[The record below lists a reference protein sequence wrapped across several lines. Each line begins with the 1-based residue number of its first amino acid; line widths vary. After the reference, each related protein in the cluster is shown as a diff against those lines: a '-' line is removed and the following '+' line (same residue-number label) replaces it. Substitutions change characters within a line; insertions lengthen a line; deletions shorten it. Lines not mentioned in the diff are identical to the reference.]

1 MNAQLADAIQV
12 RKLYLPGCA
21 FPEWVVRE
29 AMWPTHSF
37 SETRVFYHREDSL
50 EEVKKLCLERE
61 PCNIATRRLYNEE
74 GLEAAFGWRRG
85 AYAAGSPNFAVY
97 CHATVHTEERGFFQA
112 HVLNLI
118 GCALDHPAQPDFT
131 VYDTKEKLLEF
142 YQRMW
147 RLALGAMRKLGKKKF
162 QIYNVGGGAFAGPY
176 GTSFVREIFEPA
188 FLPLLPEFKAAGIQV
203 LGYDQGTRTF
213 TGGFIP
219 NCLNDLSAADLEETV
234 LINAWDPWSLIG
246 NGNEFD
252 NSLDGYWGRC
262 SNMAVLGWLQTNPA
276 MQFIGV

>member
-1 MNAQLADAIQV
+1 MKAQLTDAIQA

-29 AMWPTHSF
+29 SMWPTHSF
-37 SETRVFYHREDSL
+37 SETRVFYHRDDSL
-50 EEVKKLCLERE
+50 AEVKQLCLQRE
-61 PCNIATRRLYNEE
+61 PCNIAMRRLYNEE

-85 AYAAGSPNFAVY
+85 AYGTGSPNFAVY
-97 CHATVHTEERGFFQA
+97 CHATVHTPERGFFQA

-118 GCALDHPAQPDFT
+118 GCALDSLMQLDYLVYNTPDK
-131 VYDTKEKLLEF
+131 VRGF
-142 YQRMW
+142 YERMW
-147 RLALGAMRKLGKKKF
+147 RLALGAMRSLGKKKI

-176 GTSFVREIFEPA
+176 GASFTKEIFEPA

-203 LGYDQGTRTF
+203 LGWDQATRKF

-219 NCLNDLSAADLEETV
+219 DCLNTYREQALEEIV
-234 LINAWDPWSLIG
+234 FVNAWDPWSLIG
-246 NGNEFD
+246 NGNERD
-252 NSLDGYWGRC
+252 GSLDGYWGRC

>member
-1 MNAQLADAIQV
+1 MTPLADAIQV

-21 FPEWVVRE
+21 FPEWDLQE

-50 EEVKKLCLERE
+50 AEVKQLCLQRE
-61 PCNIATRRLYNEE
+61 PCNIAMRRLYNEE

-85 AYAAGSPNFAVY
+85 AYGTGSPNFAVY
-97 CHATVHTEERGFFQA
+97 CHATVHTPERGFFQA

-118 GCALDHPAQPDFT
+118 GCALDHPSQPDFT
-131 VYDTKEKLLEF
+131 VYDTPDKVRGF
-142 YQRMW
+142 YQRIW
-147 RLALGAMRKLGKKKF
+147 RLALGAMRSLGKKKF
-162 QIYNVGGGAFAGPY
+162 QIYNVGGGAFAGRY
-176 GTSFVREIFEPA
+176 GPSFTKEIFEPA

-219 NCLNDLSAADLEETV
+219 NCLNDLSAADLEEIV
-234 LINAWDPWSLIG
+234 FVNAWDPWSLIG

-262 SNMAVLGWLQTNPA
+262 TNMAVLGWLRTNPA
-276 MQFIGV
+276 IQFVAV